1 MRRRA
6 TTRRLRRT
14 LLAGVTLFAVAM
26 VVLLDATNAFDRAE
40 LSTVDTRFEI
50 RGERPAPKDVIV
62 VGIDDV
68 TFSELNKRFP
78 FSRLIFA
85 RALRRISR
93 DRPRAIVYDV
103 EFAESTGDS
112 QAAIKADNSLVYA
125 TRAAGNVILSATEVD
140 KRGRTKIFGGG
151 KFVQKF
157 SRATIGN
164 GLLPEGSSGALR
176 RLPYEIDGL
185 RTLSV
190 ATVERVTHRPVDRS
204 KMTGDGAWIDFSGP
218 PGHLRYVSFSRVV
231 NRKFKPGTFTNRIVV
246 IGAAAPSLQD
256 RHPTSWPAGEMNGPE
271 IHANAIDTLLRG
283 LPLHASSGLVNLLI
297 ALGLALVPALLGLR
311 LRPLVA
317 IGLGVLTGVVYV
329 LGVQFAFGRGLI
341 LPVVVPLIGLGFAL
355 VGALTVHWMT
365 ASVERTQTRDLFSRF
380 VPDSVV
386 AQVLER
392 ADSQD
397 DVRLGGELLTATVLF
412 SDLRGFTSFAEGREP
427 SEVIGVLNR
436 YLTEMSDAI
445 LDHDGTLVAYMG
457 DGIMA
462 VFGAPI
468 ASEDHAEQALGA
480 AREML
485 DRLER
490 FNAGMRDEGLGD
502 GFKMG
507 IGLNTGDVMS
517 GNVGSA
523 RRLEYT
529 AIGDTTNSA
538 ARLEG
543 MTKGTPYQLF
553 VADATHSR
561 LRDAPDDLDSLD
573 ELEVRG
579 RKAGMKVWALQPD
592 ATVPGDVPAAESNP
606 ASS

>member
-1 MRRRA
+1 VRRRA

-14 LLAGVTLFAVAM
+14 LLAAVALFALGTVI
-26 VVLLDATNAFDRAE
+26 VLDATGALDRAE
-40 LSTVDTRFEI
+40 LSTVDARFEI
-50 RGERPAPKDVIV
+50 RGARAVPNDVV
-62 VGIDDV
+62 VLGIDDV
-68 TFSELNKRFP
+68 TFDELKERWV
-78 FSRLIFA
+78 FSRRTFA
-85 RALRRISR
+85 KALAGVAG

-103 EFAESTGDS
+103 EFAEQSKDVEGDNRL
-112 QAAIKADNSLVYA
+112 ILN
-125 TRAAGNVILSATEVD
+125 TRKAGNVVLSATEVG
-140 KRGRTKIFGGG
+140 KNGATKIFGGAEG
-151 KFVQKF
+151 QKF
-157 SRATIGN
+157 ARATIGN
-164 GLLPEGSSGALR
+164 GLLPEGSTGTLR

-190 ATVERVTHRPVDRS
+190 ATVERVTGKPVDR
-204 KMTGDGAWIDFSGP
+204 KRLGGEGAWIDYSGP
-218 PGHLRYVSFSRVV
+218 PGHIRYVSFSAAVR
-231 NRKFKPGTFTNRIVV
+231 RTYKPGAFRNRIVV
-246 IGAAAPSLQD
+246 IGAVAPSLQD
-256 RHPTSWPAGEMNGPE
+256 RHPTSWPAGEMAGPE

-283 LPLHASSGLVNLLI
+283 IPLHASSGTADLLI
-297 ALGLALVPALLGLR
+297 ALGLALLPILLGVR
-311 LRPLVA
+311 LRPFVA
-317 IGLGVLTGVVYV
+317 LGLGLAAAVLYAVICQV
-329 LGVQFAFGRGLI
+329 AFGQGLI
-341 LPVVVPLIGLGFAL
+341 LPVIVPLVGLGIALAGAL
-355 VGALTVHWMT
+355 VVHYLT
-365 ASVERTQTRDLFSRF
+365 ASVERAQTRDLFSRF

-392 ADSQD
+392 ADTED

-427 SEVIGVLNR
+427 AEVIGVLNR

-468 ASEDHAEQALGA
+468 ASDDHADRALAA
-480 AREML
+480 ARQML
-485 DRLER
+485 ERLEG
-490 FNAGMRDEGLGD
+490 FNAWLRSEGLGD

-507 IGLNTGDVMS
+507 IGLNSGDVMS

-529 AIGDTTNSA
+529 TIGDTTNSA

-553 VADATHSR
+553 VADSTHSR
-561 LRDAPDDLDSLD
+561 LAEPPDDLESLD

-579 RKAGMKVWALQPD
+579 RKETVKVWALRPV
-592 ATVPGDVPAAESNP
+592 ATVPGEVHAAEPNP

>member
-1 MRRRA
+1 VRRRA

-14 LLAGVTLFAVAM
+14 LLAAVALFALGT
-26 VVLLDATNAFDRAE
+26 VVLLHATGALERAE
-40 LSTVDTRFEI
+40 LSTVDQRFVI
-50 RGERPAPKDVIV
+50 RGARPVPDDVVV
-62 VGIDDV
+62 VGIDDI
-68 TFSELNKRFP
+68 TFDELKERWV
-78 FSRLIFA
+78 FSRRTFA
-85 RALRRISR
+85 RALREVS
-93 DRPRAIVYDV
+93 DDKPRAIVYDV
-103 EFAESTGDS
+103 EFAEQSDDVVGD
-112 QAAIKADNSLVYA
+112 NRLVLN
-125 TRAAGNVILSATEVD
+125 TRRAGNVILSATEVG
-140 KRGRTKIFGGG
+140 KRGTTKIFGGAEA
-151 KFVQKF
+151 QKF
-157 SRATIGN
+157 AHATVGN

-176 RLPYEIDGL
+176 RLPYDIDGL
-185 RTLSV
+185 RTLAV
-190 ATVERVTHRPVDRS
+190 ATVERVTHKPVDRR
-204 KMTGDGAWIDFSGP
+204 KLAGDGAWIDFSGP
-218 PGHLRYVSFSRVV
+218 PGHVRYVSFSRAV
-231 NRKFKPGTFTNRIVV
+231 RGRYEPGTFRNRIVI
-246 IGAAAPSLQD
+246 IGAVAPSLQD
-256 RHPTSWPAGEMNGPE
+256 RHPTSWPAGEMAGPE

-283 LPLHASSGLVNLLI
+283 VPLHDSGKAADLLI
-297 ALGLALVPALLGLR
+297 ALGLTLLPLLIGIWLRPFLALALGLG
-311 LRPLVA
+311 A
-317 IGLGVLTGVVYV
+317 AVLYVVV
-329 LGVQFAFGRGLI
+329 VQLAFGRGLI
-341 LPVVVPLIGLGFAL
+341 LPVLVPLIGMAIALAGAL
-355 VGALTVHWMT
+355 VVHYLT
-365 ASVERTQTRDLFSRF
+365 ASVERAQTRDLFSRF

-392 ADSQD
+392 ADSED

-412 SDLRGFTSFAEGREP
+412 SDLRGFTSFAERREP
-427 SEVIGVLNR
+427 AEVIRVLNR

-468 ASEDHAEQALGA
+468 ASEDHADKALAA

-490 FNAGMRDEGLGD
+490 FNAWLRSEGLGD

-529 AIGDTTNSA
+529 TIGDTTNSA

-553 VADATHSR
+553 VADSTRSR
-561 LRDAPDDLDSLD
+561 LAEAPEDLESLD

-579 RKAGMKVWALQPD
+579 REGAMKVWALRPV
-592 ATVPGDVPAAESNP
+592 ATVPGDVPAAEPNP

>member
-14 LLAGVTLFAVAM
+14 MLAGVAVFAVAM

-50 RGERPAPKDVIV
+50 RGARPVPKDVVV

-68 TFSELNKRFP
+68 TFSDLHERFP
-78 FSRLIFA
+78 FSRLTFA
-85 RALRRISR
+85 KALSQISR

-103 EFAESTGDS
+103 EFSETSGNS
-112 QAAIKADNSLVYA
+112 QKAIIADNALVLA
-125 TRAAGNVILSATEVD
+125 TRRAGNVIFSATEVG
-140 KRGRTKIFGGG
+140 KNGATKIFGGAEFL
-151 KFVQKF
+151 KFA
-157 SRATIGN
+157 RAKVGN
-164 GLLPEGSSGALR
+164 GLLPEGSAGALR
-176 RLPYEIDGL
+176 RLPYAIDGL
-185 RTLSV
+185 KTLSV

-204 KMTGDGAWIDFSGP
+204 RLGGEGAWIDFSGP
-218 PGHLRYVSFSRVV
+218 PGHIRYVSFSHAVKR
-231 NRKFKPGTFTNRIVV
+231 RFKPGTFTNRIVV
-246 IGAAAPSLQD
+246 IGAVAPSLQD
-256 RHPTSWPAGEMNGPE
+256 RHPTSWPAGEMAGPE

-283 LPLHASSGLVNLLI
+283 APLHDSSGLADFLI
-297 ALGLALVPALLGLR
+297 ALGLTLMPALLGVR

-317 IGLGVLTGVVYV
+317 LGLGTAAALVYV
-329 LGVQFAFGRGLI
+329 VVVQIAFGRGLI

-355 VGALTVHWMT
+355 VGALAVHWMT
-365 ASVERTQTRDLFSRF
+365 ASVARTQTRDLFSRF

-386 AQVLER
+386 AQVLDR
-392 ADSQD
+392 ADSED

-427 SEVIGVLNR
+427 DEVIGVLNR

-468 ASEDHAEQALGA
+468 ASEDHADKALGA
-480 AREML
+480 ARVML
-485 DRLER
+485 ERLER
-490 FNAGMRDEGLGD
+490 FNAWMREEGLGD

-507 IGLNTGDVMS
+507 IGLNSGDVMS

-529 AIGDTTNSA
+529 AIGDTTNTS

-553 VADATHSR
+553 VADTTYAR
-561 LRDAPDDLDSLD
+561 LHEPPADMDSLD

-579 RKAGMKVWALQPD
+579 RKAGLKVWALRPA
-592 ATVPGDVPAAESNP
+592 ATVPDDVPAVQPNP

>member
-6 TTRRLRRT
+6 TTRRLRRS
-14 LLAGVTLFAVAM
+14 LLAAVALFALGT
-26 VVLLDATNAFDRAE
+26 VVLLDATGVLDRAE
-40 LSTVDTRFEI
+40 LSTIDQRFEI
-50 RGERPAPKDVIV
+50 RGARAVPKDVVV

-68 TFSELNKRFP
+68 TFDELKQRWV
-78 FSRLIFA
+78 FSRRTFA
-85 RALRRISR
+85 KALAGVAS
-93 DRPRAIVYDV
+93 DKPRAIVYDV
-103 EFAESTGDS
+103 EFAEQSDDIVGD
-112 QAAIKADNSLVYA
+112 NRLVLN
-125 TRAAGNVILSATEVD
+125 TRRAGNVIFSATEVG
-140 KRGRTKIFGGG
+140 KNGATKIFGG
-151 KFVQKF
+151 KEVQDFAK
-157 SRATIGN
+157 AKVGN

-176 RLPYEIDGL
+176 RLPYSIDGL
-185 RTLSV
+185 KTLSV
-190 ATVERVTHRPVDRS
+190 ATVEDVTGKPVDRS
-204 KMTGDGAWIDFSGP
+204 KMKGEGAWIDFAGP
-218 PGHLRYVSFSRVV
+218 PGHLAYVPFSRAVK
-231 NRKFKPGTFTNRIVV
+231 RTFKPGSFRDKIVV
-246 IGAAAPSLQD
+246 IGAVAPVLQD
-256 RHPTSWPAGEMNGPE
+256 RHPTSWPAGEMAGPE
-271 IHANAIDTLLRG
+271 IHANAIDTLMRG
-283 LPLHASSGLVNLLI
+283 IPLHDSGGVADVLI
-297 ALGLALVPALLGLR
+297 ALGLTLLPLLLSLW
-311 LRPLVA
+311 LRPFVA
-317 IGLGVLTGVVYV
+317 LAVGLGAAVLYAVIAQV
-329 LGVQFAFGRGLI
+329 AFGRGLI
-341 LPVVVPLIGLGFAL
+341 LPVVVPLIGLGISL
-355 VGALTVHWMT
+355 VGALAVYYLT
-365 ASVERTQTRDLFSRF
+365 ASVERAQTRDLFSRF

-392 ADSQD
+392 ADTED

-427 SEVIGVLNR
+427 AEVIGVLNR

-468 ASEDHAEQALGA
+468 ASDDHADKALAA
-480 AREML
+480 ARQML
-485 DRLER
+485 DRLEG
-490 FNAGMRDEGLGD
+490 FNEWLRSEGLGD

-529 AIGDTTNSA
+529 TIGDTTNSA

-553 VADATHSR
+553 VADSTRSQLASP
-561 LRDAPDDLDSLD
+561 PDDLESLD

-579 RKAGMKVWALQPD
+579 RKGAMKVWALQTV
-592 ATVPGDVPAAESNP
+592 ATVPEQVHAAEPNP

>member
-14 LLAGVTLFAVAM
+14 MLAGVAVLAVGL
-26 VVLLDATNAFDRAE
+26 VVLLELTGALDRAE
-40 LSTVDTRFEI
+40 LSTVDARFQV
-50 RGERPAPKDVIV
+50 RGARAVPDDVMV
-62 VGIDDV
+62 VGIDDK
-68 TFSELNKRFP
+68 TFSELDQRFP
-78 FSRLIFA
+78 FSRRTFA
-85 RALRRISR
+85 RALREVS
-93 DRPRAIVYDV
+93 DDHPRAIVYDV
-103 EFAESTGDS
+103 EFAEQSDDVVGD
-112 QAAIKADNSLVYA
+112 NRLVLN
-125 TRAAGNVILSATEVD
+125 TRRAGNVVLSATEVG
-140 KRGRTKIFGGG
+140 KGGKTKIFGGTEAQR
-151 KFVQKF
+151 FA
-157 SRATIGN
+157 RATVGN

-176 RLPYEIDGL
+176 RLPYAIDGL

-204 KMTGDGAWIDFSGP
+204 RMRGGGAWIDYSGP
-218 PGHLRYVSFSRVV
+218 PGHVRYASFSRVA
-231 NRKFKPGTFTNRIVV
+231 RGRFKPGTFRNRIVV
-246 IGAAAPSLQD
+246 IGAVAPSLQD
-256 RHPTSWPAGEMNGPE
+256 RHPTSWPAGEMAGPE

-283 LPLHASSGLVNLLI
+283 LPLHDTGSLADLLI
-297 ALGLALVPALLGLR
+297 AIGLALLPALLGLR
-311 LRPLVA
+311 LRPFVA
-317 IGLGVLTGVVYV
+317 LGLGAGAAVAYLVVA
-329 LGVQFAFGRGLI
+329 QIAFGRGLI
-341 LPVVVPLIGLGFAL
+341 LPVTVPLVGLAVAL
-355 VGALTVHWMT
+355 VGALLVHWLT
-365 ASVERTQTRDLFSRF
+365 ASVERAQTRDLFSRF

-392 ADSQD
+392 ADTED

-468 ASEDHAEQALGA
+468 ASEDHADKALGA

-490 FNAGMRDEGLGD
+490 FNAWMSEQGMGD

-517 GNVGSA
+517 GNVGSS

-529 AIGDTTNSA
+529 AIGDTTNTA

-553 VADATHSR
+553 VANATHAR
-561 LRDAPDDLDSLD
+561 LHDAPADLESLD

-579 RKAGMKVWALQPD
+579 RRAGMKVWALRPV
-592 ATVPGDVPAAESNP
+592 ATVRDDVPAAEPNH

>member
-14 LLAGVTLFAVAM
+14 MLAGVALFAVAI

-40 LSTVDTRFEI
+40 LSSIDTRFEI
-50 RGERPAPKDVIV
+50 RGERPVPKDVVV

-68 TFSELNKRFP
+68 TFSELNERFP
-78 FSRLIFA
+78 FSRLTFA
-85 RALRRISR
+85 RALREVSR
-93 DRPRAIVYDV
+93 DKPRAIVYDV
-103 EFAESTGDS
+103 EFSESTGNS
-112 QAAIKADNSLVYA
+112 QAAIRADNALVFA
-125 TRAAGNVILSATEVD
+125 TRRAGNVILSATEVG
-140 KRGRTKIFGGG
+140 KGGATKVFGGG
-151 KFVQKF
+151 KDVQTFAK
-157 SRATIGN
+157 ATIGN

-176 RLPYEIDGL
+176 RLPYSIDGL

-190 ATVERVTHRPVDRS
+190 ATVERVTRKPVDRS
-204 KMTGDGAWIDFSGP
+204 RMAGEGAWIDFSGP
-218 PGHLRYVSFSRVV
+218 PGHIDYVSFSRVV
-231 NRKFKPGTFTNRIVV
+231 KRKFEPGTFKNRIVV

-283 LPLHASSGLVNLLI
+283 MPLHDAGGLADLLI
-297 ALGLALVPALLGLR
+297 AIGLALLPALLGLK
-311 LRPLVA
+311 LRAYLA
-317 IGLGVLTGVVYV
+317 LGLGAAAALVYAA
-329 LGVQFAFGRGLI
+329 LAQFAFGKGLI
-341 LPVVVPLIGLGFAL
+341 LPVVVPLIGLGLAL
-355 VGALTVHWMT
+355 VGALAVHWMT
-365 ASVERTQTRDLFSRF
+365 ASVARTQTRDLFSRF

-468 ASEDHAEQALGA
+468 ASEDHTEKALGA

-490 FNAGMRDEGLGD
+490 FNAWMRDEGLGD

-529 AIGDTTNSA
+529 AIGDTTNTS

-553 VADATHSR
+553 VADTTYRR
-561 LRDAPDDLDSLD
+561 LREAPRDMESLD

-579 RKAGMKVWALQPD
+579 RKAGLKVWALRPD
-592 ATVPGDVPAAESNP
+592 ATVPGDVPAAEPNP

>member
-1 MRRRA
+1 M
-6 TTRRLRRT
+6 
-14 LLAGVTLFAVAM
+14 LAAVALFALGT
-26 VVLLDATNAFDRAE
+26 VVLLHATGALDRAE
-40 LSTVDTRFEI
+40 LSTVDQRFEI
-50 RGERPAPKDVIV
+50 RGARAVPNDVVV
-62 VGIDDV
+62 VGIDDR
-68 TFSELNKRFP
+68 TFDDLKERFP
-78 FSRLIFA
+78 FSRRTFA
-85 RALRRISR
+85 KALRQVS
-93 DRPRAIVYDV
+93 DDKPRAIVYDV
-103 EFAESTGDS
+103 EFAEQSDDVVGD
-112 QAAIKADNSLVYA
+112 NRLVLN
-125 TRAAGNVILSATEVD
+125 TRRAGNVILSSTEVG
-140 KRGRTKIFGGG
+140 KGGKTKIFGGQEA
-151 KFVQKF
+151 QKF
-157 SRATIGN
+157 AHATIGN

-190 ATVERVTHRPVDRS
+190 ATVERVTGKPVDRK
-204 KMTGDGAWIDFSGP
+204 KMAGDGAWIDFSGP
-218 PGHLRYVSFSRVV
+218 PGHVRYASFGRVV
-231 NRKFKPGTFTNRIVV
+231 QGRVKPGTFRNRIVV
-246 IGAAAPSLQD
+246 IGAVAPSLQD
-256 RHPTSWPAGEMNGPE
+256 RHPTSWPAGEMAGPE

-283 LPLHASSGLVNLLI
+283 IPLHDTGDTADLLI
-297 ALGLALVPALLGLR
+297 ALGLTLIPLLLGIW
-311 LRPLVA
+311 LRPFIALA
-317 IGLGVLTGVVYV
+317 IGVAVAVLYAAVCQV
-329 LGVQFAFGRGLI
+329 AFGRGLI
-341 LPVVVPLIGLGFAL
+341 LPVTVPLIGLAIAL
-355 VGALTVHWMT
+355 VGTLVVHYLT
-365 ASVERTQTRDLFSRF
+365 ASVERAQTRDLFSRF

-392 ADSQD
+392 ADSED

-427 SEVIGVLNR
+427 AEVIGVLNR

-468 ASEDHAEQALGA
+468 ASDDHADKALSA
-480 AREML
+480 ARVML
-485 DRLER
+485 DKLEG
-490 FNAGMRDEGLGD
+490 FNGWLRSEGLGD

-529 AIGDTTNSA
+529 TIGDTTNSA

-553 VADATHSR
+553 VADSTRSQLAQ
-561 LRDAPDDLDSLD
+561 APDDLESLD

-579 RKAGMKVWALQPD
+579 RKGSVKVWALRPV
-592 ATVPGDVPAAESNP
+592 ATVPDDVHAANPAAT
-606 ASS
+606 

>member
-1 MRRRA
+1 MLVA
-6 TTRRLRRT
+6 VA
-14 LLAGVTLFAVAM
+14 LLALGL
-26 VVLLDATNAFDRAE
+26 VVLLDATGVLDRAE
-40 LSTVDTRFEI
+40 LSTVDARFEI
-50 RGERPAPKDVIV
+50 RGARAVPDDVVV

-68 TFSELNKRFP
+68 TFDELHQRFP
-78 FSRLIFA
+78 FTRRTFA
-85 RALRRISR
+85 KALAGVAS
-93 DRPRAIVYDV
+93 DKPRAIVYDV
-103 EFAESTGDS
+103 EFSERSDDVVGDNRL
-112 QAAIKADNSLVYA
+112 ILN
-125 TRAAGNVILSATEVD
+125 TRRAGNVIFSATEVG
-140 KRGRTKIFGGG
+140 KNGATKVFGG
-151 KFVQKF
+151 KEVQDFAK
-157 SRATIGN
+157 AKVGN
-164 GLLPEGSSGALR
+164 GLLPEGSKGALR

-185 RTLSV
+185 KTLSV
-190 ATVERVTHRPVDRS
+190 TTVERVTGKPVDRS
-204 KMTGDGAWIDFSGP
+204 KMAGEGAWIDFAGP
-218 PGHLRYVSFSRVV
+218 PGHIRYVSFSKAVR
-231 NRKFKPGTFTNRIVV
+231 RTFKPGTFRNRIVV
-246 IGAAAPSLQD
+246 IGAVAPSLQD
-256 RHPTSWPAGEMNGPE
+256 RHPTSWPAGEMAGPE
-271 IHANAIDTLLRG
+271 VHANAIDTLLRG
-283 LPLHASSGLVNLLI
+283 LPLHASSETADLLI
-297 ALGLALVPALLGLR
+297 ALALALLPVLLGVL
-311 LRPLVA
+311 LRPFVA
-317 IGLGVLTGVVYV
+317 LGLGVAAAVLYVVIAQ
-329 LGVQFAFGRGLI
+329 LAFGRGLI
-341 LPVVVPLIGLGFAL
+341 LPVVVPLVGLGVAL
-355 VGALTVHWMT
+355 AGTLAVHYLT
-365 ASVERTQTRDLFSRF
+365 ASVERAQTRDLFSRF

-392 ADSQD
+392 ADNED

-427 SEVIGVLNR
+427 AEVIGVLNR

-468 ASEDHAEQALGA
+468 ASDDHADKALSA

-485 DRLER
+485 ERLDG
-490 FNAGMRDEGLGD
+490 FNAWLRSEGLGD

-529 AIGDTTNSA
+529 TIGDTTNSA

-553 VADATHSR
+553 VADSTRAR
-561 LRDAPDDLDSLD
+561 LASPPDDLESLD

-579 RKAGMKVWALQPD
+579 RKGSVKVWALRPA
-592 ATVPGDVPAAESNP
+592 ATVPEAVHAAEPNP

>member
-1 MRRRA
+1 VRRRA

-14 LLAGVTLFAVAM
+14 LLAAVALFALGTVI
-26 VVLLDATNAFDRAE
+26 VLDATGALDRAE
-40 LSTVDTRFEI
+40 LSTVDARFEI
-50 RGERPAPKDVIV
+50 RGARAVPNDVV
-62 VGIDDV
+62 VLGIDDV
-68 TFSELNKRFP
+68 TFDELKERWV
-78 FSRLIFA
+78 FSRRTFA
-85 RALRRISR
+85 KALAGVSS
-93 DRPRAIVYDV
+93 DHPRAIVYDV
-103 EFAESTGDS
+103 EFAERSKDTLGDNKL
-112 QAAIKADNSLVYA
+112 ILN
-125 TRAAGNVILSATEVD
+125 TRKAGNVVLSATEV
-140 KRGRTKIFGGG
+140 GENGATKIFGGAEG
-151 KFVQKF
+151 QKF
-157 SRATIGN
+157 ARATIGN
-164 GLLPEGSSGALR
+164 GLLPEGSSGTLR

-190 ATVERVTHRPVDRS
+190 ATVERVTGKPVNR
-204 KMTGDGAWIDFSGP
+204 KRLGGEGAWIDYSGP
-218 PGHLRYVSFSRVV
+218 PGHVRYVPFSRAVK
-231 NRKFKPGTFTNRIVV
+231 RTFKPGSFRNRIVV
-246 IGAAAPSLQD
+246 IGAVAPSLQD
-256 RHPTSWPAGEMNGPE
+256 RHSTSWPAGEMAGPE

-283 LPLHASSGLVNLLI
+283 APLHDTGDTVDLLI
-297 ALGLALVPALLGLR
+297 ALALTILPLLLGIFLRPFVALALGLAAAVLYAV
-311 LRPLVA
+311 VA
-317 IGLGVLTGVVYV
+317 QI
-329 LGVQFAFGRGLI
+329 AFGRELI
-341 LPVVVPLIGLGFAL
+341 LPVVVPLVGLAIAL
-355 VGALTVHWMT
+355 VGTLVVHYLT
-365 ASVERTQTRDLFSRF
+365 ASVERAQTRDLFSRF

-392 ADSQD
+392 ADTED

-427 SEVIGVLNR
+427 AEVIAVLNR

-468 ASEDHAEQALGA
+468 ASDDHADKALGA

-490 FNAGMRDEGLGD
+490 FNEWLRSEELGD

-529 AIGDTTNSA
+529 TIGDTTNSA

-553 VADATHSR
+553 VADSTRSR
-561 LRDAPDDLDSLD
+561 LATPPDDLESLH

-579 RKAGMKVWALQPD
+579 RKGAMKVWALRPD
-592 ATVPGDVPAAESNP
+592 GTVPDDVHAADPAAS
-606 ASS
+606 

>member
-6 TTRRLRRT
+6 TTRRLRRA
-14 LLAGVTLFAVAM
+14 LLAGVAALAVVI
-26 VVLLDATNAFDRAE
+26 VVLLQLTGAVDRAE
-40 LSTVDTRFEI
+40 LSTVDARFQV
-50 RGERPAPKDVIV
+50 RGERPVPKEVTV
-62 VGIDDV
+62 VGIDDT
-68 TFSELNKRFP
+68 TFSELNQRFP
-78 FSRLIFA
+78 FSRRTFA
-85 RALRRISR
+85 RALRKVS
-93 DRPRAIVYDV
+93 DDHPRAIVYDV
-103 EFAESTGDS
+103 EFAEQSDDVVGDNRL
-112 QAAIKADNSLVYA
+112 ILN
-125 TRAAGNVILSATEVD
+125 TRKAGNVVLSATEVG
-140 KRGRTKIFGGG
+140 KRGRTKIFGG
-151 KFVQKF
+151 VEAQKF
-157 SRATIGN
+157 AHATIGN

-185 RTLSV
+185 KTLSV
-190 ATVERVTHRPVDRS
+190 ATVERVTHKPVDRA
-204 KMTGDGAWIDFSGP
+204 KLAGDGAWIDFSGP
-218 PGHLRYVSFSRVV
+218 PGHIRYVSFSRAV
-231 NRKFKPGTFTNRIVV
+231 RGHYEPGTFRNRIVV
-246 IGAAAPSLQD
+246 IGAVAPSLQD
-256 RHPTSWPAGEMNGPE
+256 RHPTSWPAGEMAGPE

-283 LPLHASSGLVNLLI
+283 APLHDTGDTADLLI
-297 ALGLALVPALLGLR
+297 ALSLTILPLLLGIFLRPFVALALGLAAAVLYAV
-311 LRPLVA
+311 VA
-317 IGLGVLTGVVYV
+317 QI
-329 LGVQFAFGRGLI
+329 AFGRELI
-341 LPVVVPLIGLGFAL
+341 LPVVVPLVGLAIAL
-355 VGALTVHWMT
+355 VGTLVVHYLT
-365 ASVERTQTRDLFSRF
+365 ASVERAQTPFLFARF

-392 ADSQD
+392 ADTED
-397 DVRLGGELLTATVLF
+397 DVRLGGELLAATVLF

-427 SEVIGVLNR
+427 AEVIGVLNR

-468 ASEDHAEQALGA
+468 ASDDHADKALGA

-490 FNAGMRDEGLGD
+490 FNEWLRSEGLGD

-529 AIGDTTNSA
+529 TIGDTTNSA

-553 VADATHSR
+553 VADSTRSR
-561 LRDAPDDLDSLD
+561 LATLPDDLESLD

-579 RKAGMKVWALQPD
+579 RKGAMKVWALRAV
-592 ATVPGDVPAAESNP
+592 ATVPDDVHAADPAAS
-606 ASS
+606 

>member
-1 MRRRA
+1 VRRRA

-14 LLAGVTLFAVAM
+14 LLAAVALFALGTVI
-26 VVLLDATNAFDRAE
+26 VLDATGALDRAE
-40 LSTVDTRFEI
+40 LSTVDARFEI
-50 RGERPAPKDVIV
+50 RGARAVPNDVV
-62 VGIDDV
+62 VLGIDDV
-68 TFSELNKRFP
+68 TFDELKERWV
-78 FSRLIFA
+78 FSRRTFA
-85 RALRRISR
+85 KALAGVSS
-93 DRPRAIVYDV
+93 DKPRAIVYDV
-103 EFAESTGDS
+103 EFAEQSKDVEGDNRL
-112 QAAIKADNSLVYA
+112 ILN
-125 TRAAGNVILSATEVD
+125 TRKAGNVVLSATEVG
-140 KRGRTKIFGGG
+140 KNGATKIFGGAQG
-151 KFVQKF
+151 QKF
-157 SRATIGN
+157 ARATIGN
-164 GLLPEGSSGALR
+164 GLLPEGSTGTLR

-190 ATVERVTHRPVDRS
+190 ATVERVTHKPVDR
-204 KMTGDGAWIDFSGP
+204 KRLGGEGAWIDYSGP
-218 PGHLRYVSFSRVV
+218 PGHIRYVSFSRAVK
-231 NRKFKPGTFTNRIVV
+231 RTFKPGSFRDRIVV
-246 IGAAAPSLQD
+246 IGAVAPSLQD
-256 RHPTSWPAGEMNGPE
+256 RHPTSWPAGEMAGPE

-283 LPLHASSGLVNLLI
+283 APLHDTGDTADLLI
-297 ALGLALVPALLGLR
+297 ALALTILPLLLGIFLRPFVALAL
-311 LRPLVA
+311 
-317 IGLGVLTGVVYV
+317 GLGAAVVYAV
-329 LGVQFAFGRGLI
+329 VAQVAFGRELI
-341 LPVVVPLIGLGFAL
+341 LPVVVPLVGLAIAL
-355 VGALTVHWMT
+355 VGTLVVHYLT
-365 ASVERTQTRDLFSRF
+365 ASVERAQTRDLFSRF

-392 ADSQD
+392 ADTED

-427 SEVIGVLNR
+427 AEVIGVLNR

-468 ASEDHAEQALGA
+468 ASDDHADKALGA

-490 FNAGMRDEGLGD
+490 FNDWLRSEGLGD

-529 AIGDTTNSA
+529 TIGDTTNSA

-553 VADATHSR
+553 VADSTRSR
-561 LRDAPDDLDSLD
+561 LATAPDDLESLD

-579 RKAGMKVWALQPD
+579 RKGAMKVWALRPV
-592 ATVPGDVPAAESNP
+592 ATVPDDVHAADPAAS
-606 ASS
+606 

>member
-1 MRRRA
+1 VRRRA
-6 TTRRLRRT
+6 STRRLRRT
-14 LLAGVTLFAVAM
+14 LLAAVALFALGT
-26 VVLLDATNAFDRAE
+26 VLLLDTTGALDRAE
-40 LSTVDTRFEI
+40 LSTVDARFEI
-50 RGERPAPKDVIV
+50 RGARAVPNDVVV

-68 TFSELNKRFP
+68 TFDDLHERFP
-78 FSRLIFA
+78 FKRRTFA
-85 RALRRISR
+85 KALKQISK
-93 DRPRAIVYDV
+93 DHPRAIVYDV
-103 EFAESTGDS
+103 EFSEQSDDIVGDN
-112 QAAIKADNSLVYA
+112 QLVLN
-125 TRAAGNVILSATEVD
+125 TRAAGNVIFSATEV
-140 KRGRTKIFGGG
+140 GAHGATKIFGGR
-151 KFVQKF
+151 KYQKF
-157 SRATIGN
+157 ARATVGN

-176 RLPYEIDGL
+176 RLPYAIDGL

-190 ATVERVTHRPVDRS
+190 ATVERVTHKPVDRK
-204 KMTGDGAWIDFSGP
+204 KMAGDGAWIDFSGP
-218 PGHLRYVSFSRVV
+218 PGHVRYVSFSKAALGRY
-231 NRKFKPGTFTNRIVV
+231 KPGAFRNRIVV
-246 IGAAAPSLQD
+246 IGAVAPSLQD
-256 RHPTSWPAGEMNGPE
+256 RHPTSWPAGEMAGPE

-283 LPLHASSGLVNLLI
+283 LPLHDTGSTADLLI
-297 ALGLALVPALLGLR
+297 ALALTILPLLLGIWLRPFLALALGLGAAI
-311 LRPLVA
+311 LYAVVA
-317 IGLGVLTGVVYV
+317 QI
-329 LGVQFAFGRGLI
+329 AFGRGLI
-341 LPVVVPLIGLGFAL
+341 LPVIVPLVGLSIAL
-355 VGALTVHWMT
+355 AGSLVVHYLT
-365 ASVERTQTRDLFSRF
+365 ASVERAQTRDLFSRF

-392 ADSQD
+392 ADSED

-412 SDLRGFTSFAEGREP
+412 SDLRGFTTFAESREP
-427 SEVIGVLNR
+427 AEVIGVLNR

-468 ASEDHAEQALGA
+468 ASDDHADKALGA

-485 DRLER
+485 DRLEG
-490 FNAGMRDEGLGD
+490 FNEWLRSEGMSD

-529 AIGDTTNSA
+529 TIGDTTNSA
-538 ARLEG
+538 ARLDG

-553 VADATHSR
+553 VADSTRSR
-561 LRDAPDDLDSLD
+561 LAHTPEDLESLD

-579 RKAGMKVWALQPD
+579 RKGAVKVWALRQD
-592 ATVPGDVPAAESNP
+592 ATVPDEVHAAEPNP

>member
-14 LLAGVTLFAVAM
+14 LLAAVALFALGTVI
-26 VVLLDATNAFDRAE
+26 VLDATGALDRAE
-40 LSTVDTRFEI
+40 LSTVDARFEI
-50 RGERPAPKDVIV
+50 RGARAVPDDVV
-62 VGIDDV
+62 VLGIDDV
-68 TFSELNKRFP
+68 TFDELKERWV
-78 FSRLIFA
+78 FSRRTFA
-85 RALRRISR
+85 KALAGVAG
-93 DRPRAIVYDV
+93 DKPRAIVYDV
-103 EFAESTGDS
+103 EFAEQSKDVEGDNRL
-112 QAAIKADNSLVYA
+112 ILN
-125 TRAAGNVILSATEVD
+125 TRKAGNVVLSATEVG
-140 KRGRTKIFGGG
+140 KNGATKIFGGAEG
-151 KFVQKF
+151 QKF
-157 SRATIGN
+157 ARATIGN
-164 GLLPEGSSGALR
+164 GLLPEGSTGTLR

-190 ATVERVTHRPVDRS
+190 ATVERVTHKPVDR
-204 KMTGDGAWIDFSGP
+204 KRLGGEGAWIDYSGP
-218 PGHLRYVSFSRVV
+218 PGHIRYVSFSRAVK
-231 NRKFKPGTFTNRIVV
+231 RTFKPGSFRDRIVV
-246 IGAAAPSLQD
+246 IGAVAPSLQD
-256 RHPTSWPAGEMNGPE
+256 RHPTSWPAGEMAGPE

-283 LPLHASSGLVNLLI
+283 APLHDTGDTADLLI
-297 ALGLALVPALLGLR
+297 ALALTILPLLLGIFLRPFVALAL
-311 LRPLVA
+311 
-317 IGLGVLTGVVYV
+317 GLGAAVLYAVVAQV
-329 LGVQFAFGRGLI
+329 AFGRELI
-341 LPVVVPLIGLGFAL
+341 LPVVVPLVGLAIAL
-355 VGALTVHWMT
+355 VGTLVVHYLT
-365 ASVERTQTRDLFSRF
+365 ASVERAQTRDLFSRF

-392 ADSQD
+392 ADTED

-427 SEVIGVLNR
+427 AEVIGVLNR

-462 VFGAPI
+462 VFGAPV
-468 ASEDHAEQALGA
+468 ASDDHADKALGA

-490 FNAGMRDEGLGD
+490 FNEWLRSEGLGD

-529 AIGDTTNSA
+529 TIGDTTNSA

-553 VADATHSR
+553 VADSTRSR
-561 LRDAPDDLDSLD
+561 LATPPDDLESLD

-579 RKAGMKVWALQPD
+579 RKGAMKVWALRPV
-592 ATVPGDVPAAESNP
+592 ATVPDDVHAADPAAS
-606 ASS
+606 